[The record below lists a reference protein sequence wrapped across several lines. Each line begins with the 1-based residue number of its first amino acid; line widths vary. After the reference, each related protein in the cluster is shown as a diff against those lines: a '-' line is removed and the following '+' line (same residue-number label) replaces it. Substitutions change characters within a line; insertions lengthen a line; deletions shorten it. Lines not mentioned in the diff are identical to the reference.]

1 MEAGPD
7 PRADKTKYL
16 DMRSSR
22 KAFFRHVLAV
32 ANIQKGDL

>member
-16 DMRSSR
+16 DMPPIRTGST
-22 KAFFRHVLAV
+22 FCVLERT
-32 ANIQKGDL
+32 